1 MTHTSLR
8 AKRTKA
14 LAGSL
19 LAMALIAACSTTD
32 PGTGASKENTLDKV
46 TEEKKVNV
54 GFANERPYAYED
66 SGDLKGEAPA
76 IHQYIFDQIGGVKLE
91 PKLFEFGALIQALN
105 SSRVD
110 VVSAGMFIT
119 PERCQEASFSNPEY
133 VATTALLVEKGNPEG
148 LSDYKSAA
156 DKKAKLAVMTG
167 AVEVEQSKGAGVPE
181 NQLQVV
187 ADQQSGLDAVKSGRA
202 DAFALTS
209 ISLRS
214 LAKSDSSVEVAEA
227 FIPVVDGKE
236 QIGAGA
242 AVFRKGDTEL
252 RDAFNAELKKLLAS
266 DKWLELVEPYGFT
279 EAEKP
284 DPSLTAEQLC
294 QG

>member
-32 PGTGASKENTLDKV
+32 PETGASKGNTLDRV
-46 TEEKKVNV
+46 TEDKKVNV
-54 GFANERPYAYED
+54 GFANERPYAYQD
-66 SGDLKGEAPA
+66 GGDLKGEAPA
-76 IHQYIFDQIGGVKLE
+76 VHEYIFEQIGGIELE

-105 SSRVD
+105 ADRVD
-110 VVSAGMFIT
+110 VVTAGMFIT
-119 PERCQEASFSNPEY
+119 PERCQEAAFSNPEY
-133 VATTALLVEKGNPEG
+133 VATTAILVKKGNPEG
-148 LSDYKSAA
+148 LSDYKSVS

-167 AVEVEQSKGAGVPE
+167 AVEVEQAKGSGVPE
-181 NQLQVV
+181 GQLQVV

-202 DAFALTS
+202 DGFALTS
-209 ISLRS
+209 ISLRA
-214 LAKSDSSVEVAEA
+214 LAKSDNSVEVAEA
-227 FIPVVDGKE
+227 FIPVIDGEE
-236 QIGAGA
+236 QLGAGA
-242 AVFRKGDTEL
+242 AVFRKGDEEL

-284 DPSLTAEQLC
+284 DPSLTAEKLC

>member
-14 LAGSL
+14 LAGSV

-32 PGTGASKENTLDKV
+32 PETGASKGNSLDRI
-46 TEEKKVNV
+46 TEDKKVNV
-54 GFANERPYAYED
+54 GFANERPYAYQD
-66 SGDLKGEAPA
+66 GGDLKGEAPA
-76 IHQYIFDQIGGVKLE
+76 VHAYIFDQIGGIELE

-105 SSRVD
+105 ADRVD
-110 VVSAGMFIT
+110 VVTAGMFIT
-119 PERCQEASFSNPEY
+119 PERCQEAAFSNPEY
-133 VATTALLVEKGNPEG
+133 VATTAILVKKGNPEG
-148 LSDYKSAA
+148 LSDYKSVA

-167 AVEVEQSKGAGVPE
+167 AVEVEQAKGSGVPE
-181 NQLQVV
+181 GRLQVV

-202 DAFALTS
+202 DGFALTS
-209 ISLRS
+209 ISLRA
-214 LAKSDSSVEVAEA
+214 LAKSDTSVEVAEA
-227 FIPVVDGKE
+227 FIPVIDGEE
-236 QIGAGA
+236 QLGAGA
-242 AVFRKGDTEL
+242 AVFRKGDEEL

-284 DPSLTAEQLC
+284 DPSLTAEKLC